1 MLLHFDHVTIAVEE
15 PEAAIAFF
23 GLLGF
28 VKDKDLVISGKK
40 FADYMGIPG
49 LEARHITLL
58 LEGREPRQEIQ
69 LLHYLK
75 PQPQKDPNIKRLDKL
90 GYNHLC
96 FAVDDIEATAAK
108 LKQNGAAILN
118 EIMQFHDRKL
128 VYFAG
133 PGGITLELAQ
143 WTN

>member
-15 PEAAIAFF
+15 PEAAIEFF

-28 VKDKDLVISGKK
+28 VKDKDLVISGQK
-40 FADYMGIPG
+40 FADYMGVPG
-49 LEARHITLL
+49 LEARHITLV
-58 LEGREPRQEIQ
+58 LESREPRQEIQ

-75 PQPQKDPNIKRLDKL
+75 PQPQKDLNIKRLDKL

-96 FAVDDIEATAAK
+96 FAVDDIEATVAK
-108 LKQNGAAILN
+108 LKENGVTILN

-133 PGGITLELAQ
+133 PGGLTLELAQ

>member
-15 PEAAIAFF
+15 PEAAINFF

-28 VKDKDLVISGKK
+28 VKDKDVKISGEK
-40 FADYMGIPG
+40 FASYMGIPD
-49 LEARHITLL
+49 LEARHITLV
-58 LEGREPRQEIQ
+58 LEGRLPRQEIQ
-69 LLHYLK
+69 LLRFLS
-75 PQPQKDPNIKRLDKL
+75 PQPQKEPNISRLDKQ

-96 FAVDDIEATAAK
+96 FAVDDIEATVAR
-108 LKQNGAAILN
+108 LKENGATILN

-133 PGGITLELAQ
+133 PGNIIMELAQ
-143 WTN
+143 WD